1 MFCAGL
7 EDSVLKFVVDNIDE
21 IVKIVDGVKNVVVLT
36 IKNRTMQGSAVSV
49 MVTAVLE
56 DSVLLFVVDNS
67 DGIVKIVDGVKN
79 VVVMS
84 IENGNMLV
92 SGVIV
97 KVIAGLKIRF

>member
-1 MFCAGL
+1 MQGSAVSVMVSAGL
-7 EDSVLKFVVDNIDE
+7 EDSVLKFVVHNEDE
-21 IVKIVDGVKNVVVLT
+21 IV
-36 IKNRTMQGSAVSV
+36 
-49 MVTAVLE
+49 E
-56 DSVLLFVVDNS
+56 D
-67 DGIVKIVDGVKN
+67 VDGVKN